1 MTFYVGRHVDDD
13 DDDDDG
19 LDEDADGQPVLILRP
34 KL

>member
-13 DDDDDG
+13 DDDG
-19 LDEDADGQPVLILRP
+19 LDEDEDRQPVLILRP

>member
-1 MTFYVGRHVDDD
+1 MGRHVDDDDDD

>member
-1 MTFYVGRHVDDD
+1 MTFYVGRHVDD